1 MKVEILRLTDMKPLL
16 RHSKLIHSILIF
28 RKYYSSSLSPL
39 VTELVTIWGQHA
51 EIFFE
56 TLKHSL

>member
-1 MKVEILRLTDMKPLL
+1 MKVEILRLTDMKPFLS
-16 RHSKLIHSILIF
+16 HSKLIHSILIF
-28 RKYYSSSLSPL
+28 TKYYSSSLSPL

-51 EIFFE
+51 FFE